1 MPINRDEPEE
11 RLARIEQMIEEF
23 REAKQRELVR
33 WGRRLWRRAE
43 ARQQI
48 VALEAEPERIH

>member
-1 MPINRDEPEE
+1 MRATVRKQKNVWPASTP
-11 RLARIEQMIEEF
+11 MIEEL
-23 REAKQRELVR
+23 RETKQRELVR
-33 WGRRLWRRAE
+33 WGLRLWRRVE

>member
-1 MPINRDEPEE
+1 
-11 RLARIEQMIEEF
+11 MIEEL
-23 REAKQRELVR
+23 REPKQRELVR
-33 WGRRLWRRAE
+33 WGLRLWRGVE